1 MAAAAAAAATVFLET
16 SLGTRLVVSFPASA
30 TTVADLKRR
39 VSAEHVACFP
49 QIGPIAVKS
58 LQVKYDGALFY
69 LTDSMAVDSAFR
81 WVKGPWQLRAEAHE
95 LQSHRLAREDADGG
109 SGDSEQNAG
118 NHVARASTQN
128 TSSPASSQGGG
139 NLAVGDGVSGHRL
152 LKNQLD
158 EPHDGV
164 ECASDQLKSE
174 DTAPQESS
182 DLYLAAGGSDTPAM
196 EQQDQ
201 SYDGVEH
208 ASVQGRYGNVKKTM
222 LMGSSDFYVAAVG
235 SDNPVDLQNKSREG
249 VKHASG
255 QHKDGNVMTMLQES
269 SDLVAAGENDTRAKN
284 QLDKSHEDVEHAS
297 SLCENGNAKTL
308 LQESS
313 DLGVAAGVGE
323 TPSMN
328 QQEDSYEG
336 VKHALGQQKKENVEA
351 MLQEKSEND
360 VAAGESETSPM
371 NQLDK
376 SCEGVKHASW
386 QHEDGNVIIILDE
399 SSDSDVAGSE
409 SETLPVNQLGTS
421 HEDVRH
427 ASGQR
432 EDEAVNIMLQKRSDL
447 DELAADKD
455 NGPMQGQQKD
465 AVAEP
470 TGAKCFRKEDKNDEN
485 TIANCDA
492 NISSLA
498 SSKVTKL
505 AEEKSSRIE
514 QENLNSSHGMG
525 EKPSLSQKEPW
536 TSDVCNGES
545 SNNGSDIPLLIG
557 SMGRDNSSNG
567 EMKAHRGDEEEPWMA
582 GLCSGETS
590 FKRTND
596 PRCTRSMKKGKKRPA
611 SSDQFLEKRKHEG
624 ATSTVSTEQETVST
638 EQKTSFKR
646 RQNVVTVR
654 KVSMSRAAKI
664 FGFSTTVNESCVKR
678 SVQRAGKSE
687 CSGVKMGLPGLF
699 AQDRVTEE
707 AAEKREGN
715 DTKELNSL

>member
-1 MAAAAAAAATVFLET
+1 MAAAAADAATVFLET

-58 LQVKYDGALFY
+58 LQVKFDGALFY
-69 LTDSMAVDSAFR
+69 LTDSMAVDGAFR

-95 LQSHRLAREDADGG
+95 LQSHPLAREDADGG

-118 NHVARASTQN
+118 NHVVRASTQN
-128 TSSPASSQGGG
+128 TSSASSQGGG
-139 NLAVGDGVSGHRL
+139 NLSVGNGVSGHRL

-164 ECASDQLKSE
+164 DRASDQLKDE
-174 DTAPQESS
+174 DTVPQESS

-196 EQQDQ
+196 EQQGQ

-235 SDNPVDLQNKSREG
+235 SDNPVDLKEKSREG

-255 QHKDGNVMTMLQES
+255 QHQDGNVKTMLQES
-269 SDLVAAGENDTRAKN
+269 SDLDLAAGENDTGAKN
-284 QLDKSHEDVEHAS
+284 QLNKSHEDVEHAS
-297 SLCENGNAKTL
+297 SLCEKGNAKTL

-313 DLGVAAGVGE
+313 DLGAAAGEGE

-328 QQEDSYEG
+328 HQENFDEG
-336 VKHALGQQKKENVEA
+336 VKHASGQQKDENVEA
-351 MLQEKSEND
+351 MVQEKSEND

-371 NQLDK
+371 NRLDK
-376 SCEGVKHASW
+376 SYEGVKHASW

-409 SETLPVNQLGTS
+409 SETLPVNQPGTS

-432 EDEAVNIMLQKRSDL
+432 GDETINIMLQKRSDL
-447 DELAADKD
+447 DESAADKD

-465 AVAEP
+465 AIAEP
-470 TGAKCFRKEDKNDEN
+470 TGSKCNRKEDKNDEN

-492 NISSLA
+492 NIISLA
-498 SSKVTKL
+498 SSTVNNKL
-505 AEEKSSRIE
+505 AEEKSSGIE
-514 QENLNSSHGMG
+514 QENLNSSPLVYSQGNCS
-525 EKPSLSQKEPW
+525 KPSRSQKEPW
-536 TSDVCNGES
+536 RSEVCNGES
-545 SNNGSDIPLLIG
+545 SNNGSDIPLLVG
-557 SMGRDNSSNG
+557 SMDRDNSSNG
-567 EMKAHRGDEEEPWMA
+567 EAKAHRGDEEEPWMG

-596 PRCTRSMKKGKKRPA
+596 PHCIRSMKKGKKRPA
-611 SSDQFLEKRKHEG
+611 SNDQFLEKQKHEG

-638 EQKTSFKR
+638 EQETSFKR
-646 RQNVVTVR
+646 RQNVVIVR

-664 FGFSTTVNESCVKR
+664 YGFR
-678 SVQRAGKSE
+678 
-687 CSGVKMGLPGLF
+687 
-699 AQDRVTEE
+699 
-707 AAEKREGN
+707 
-715 DTKELNSL
+715 